1 MTAGTGMLLA
11 TLGASIAR
19 EASAGGAVQ
28 TALRATGGETSTRGG
43 NETSSG
49 STGGGNRAA
58 VEELDANARESET
71 AAAIRRG
78 ARVKLTDERAE
89 ELIAGPMMGLYGGL
103 DETGET
109 TNALDVLTGSSSGDY
124 LVWCHRGEE
133 KKSAAPAI
141 ASAGVGLFETAKKVI
156 FHGGYK
162 VWDSGSEFE
171 DVSSTHALDT
181 AAGAFE
187 CLTSGGSKD
196 GKAAL
201 GKTNG
206 DCPRLQGDRPSKRD
220 EEVAVITA
228 KPIHLS
234 HSTDMAMLGKH
245 LERRELPALDVNDED
260 DEGDN
265 GVASTGSNESSED
278 GEDSNLGKGTKQH
291 ALIVFGGR
299 DEDDQRL
306 DTLYALGLDD
316 KQWRKIE
323 FELPDKRDDMVPQG
337 PFEMPMIVK
346 HAHENGKPFPL
357 GRSGATAVVTKDNR
371 MIIYGGFVVE
381 GRLGFNVGEIL
392 SLNLDTMKFSYPMV
406 SGSLPVRRNKHSAIL
421 DDKQRMWIWGGS
433 VWDHTGGSS
442 TYASTATYYADV
454 SNPKSIVWHRVE
466 TKGKPPSQRRFHN
479 ALFMDGA
486 MYIIGGEDYRTRT
499 YLSDAHR
506 LDLNTLTWTQ
516 PAVLGGI
523 KGGRIRASAFPWI
536 PADAHVKEA
545 ALGKSHHH
553 HKEEEDE
560 DEDEERA
567 KDEKT
572 SKKRE
577 HSKKSE
583 DKDSKKM
590 EGKRSKRTEDKQ
602 SKKSASDED
611 DDDAKGEET
620 RAGLIDAS
628 TCGTGE
634 TARVRT
640 GENQPDIEH
649 LISVLVDGSTS
660 KLGQHDTDDEAALAA
675 SLTASGWLPN
685 TARSSDILSESSM
698 LWRKAPDVGSK
709 EGLPGWI
716 TDSNGRDKSVLTET
730 LAADPEASNVEAR
743 LLQAIKSVRETRDVA
758 SKEVADEHRLDK
770 LAEEESKIG
779 KTKAKTV
786 QDEVEKVLK
795 RTERK
800 AEEDEAEKAEKE
812 KPKQSKSSRRSGK
825 DSKDDDHAKLSK
837 RDDKAAERKD
847 DRNSKRKSS
856 DDDDGDDVKSTHK
869 KSSRSAADDED
880 RKSKHGKKARKEEDD
895 DEDNKSK
902 HGKKSLKRDDDDED
916 HKSKHGKKALKEEDD
931 DEDEEDL
938 KSTKH
943 KKSSK
948 KGEDKLH
955 LSAAAKML
963 EKIQKRGEA
972 AAHLGAVSRVTSNPA
987 HVTYF
992 WSTIS
997 VVAIAAAIAINFMP
1011 AKRRDRAAS
1020 QTERIPL
1027 VPSSSSMSDSPNTS
1041 AAKWQRDAM
1050 ARRGI
1055 AYGDFDEFV

>member
-1 MTAGTGMLLA
+1 MTAGTGVLLA

-19 EASAGGAVQ
+19 EASAGGIVQ
-28 TALRATGGETSTRGG
+28 AALRATGGESAPTPSRGG
-43 NETSSG
+43 NETPSG
-49 STGGGNRAA
+49 RGEKESTGGGTRA

-78 ARVKLTDERAE
+78 ARVTLTDERAE

-103 DETGET
+103 DQTGET
-109 TNALDVLTGSSSGDY
+109 TNALHVLTGSSSGDY
-124 LVWCHRGEE
+124 LVWCHQGEE
-133 KKSAAPAI
+133 TKSAAPAV
-141 ASAGVGLFETAKKVI
+141 ASAGMGLFETAKKVI

-171 DVSSTHALDT
+171 DVSSTHAFDT

-187 CLTSGGSKD
+187 CLTSGGSED

-206 DCPRLQGDRPSKRD
+206 DCPRLHGDRPSKRD

-228 KPIHLS
+228 KPIHLPR
-234 HSTDMAMLGKH
+234 STAMATLGKH
-245 LERRELPALDVNDED
+245 LERRELPALDVDDED
-260 DEGDN
+260 DEDDSS
-265 GVASTGSNESSED
+265 VASTGSQELLDEGD
-278 GEDSNLGKGTKQH
+278 DSKLGKGSKQH

-323 FELPDKRDDMVPQG
+323 FERPDERDDMVPQG

-381 GRLGFNVGEIL
+381 GRLGFNVGEVL
-392 SLNLDTMKFSYPMV
+392 SLDLDKMKFSYPMV

-454 SNPKSIVWHRVE
+454 SDPKSIVWHRVD

-499 YLSDAHR
+499 YLSDVHR

-523 KGGRIRASAFPWI
+523 KSGRIRASAFPWI
-536 PADAHVKEA
+536 PTDAHVKEA
-545 ALGKSHHH
+545 ALGRSHHH
-553 HKEEEDE
+553 HEDGEDDAEEH
-560 DEDEERA
+560 A
-567 KDEKT
+567 T
-572 SKKRE
+572 NKRE
-577 HSKKSE
+577 HSKKAE
-583 DKDSKKM
+583 VKDSKKTESKESKKT
-590 EGKRSKRTEDKQ
+590 EGKK
-602 SKKSASDED
+602 SKKATDEKDEKKSDEE
-611 DDDAKGEET
+611 A
-620 RAGLIDAS
+620 RVGLIDAS

-660 KLGQHDTDDEAALAA
+660 KLGQHDADDEAALAS
-675 SLTASGWLPN
+675 SLTSSGWLPN
-685 TARSSDILSESSM
+685 TARSSYILSESSM
-698 LWRKAPDVGSK
+698 IWRKAPDVGSN

-716 TDSNGRDKSVLTET
+716 TDSNSRDKSVLTET
-730 LAADPEASNVEAR
+730 LAADPEASNIEAR
-743 LLQAIKSVRETRDVA
+743 LLQAIKSSRGTPTAATTEDDD
-758 SKEVADEHRLDK
+758 DELDT
-770 LAEEESKIG
+770 LAEEAGHIG
-779 KTKAKTV
+779 KTKTKTAKDSV
-786 QDEVEKVLK
+786 DKLLKRAKRDVEK
-795 RTERK
+795 E
-800 AEEDEAEKAEKE
+800 EKE
-812 KPKQSKSSRRSGK
+812 KPKQSKKSSRRSDK
-825 DSKDDDHAKLSK
+825 DSEDGADDDASPK
-837 RDDKAAERKD
+837 RDKKGAERKD
-847 DRNSKRKSS
+847 DRKSKRKSSDDDDDDDDVKSKHKKSTQSDDDDEDHNYPKRKSS
-856 DDDDGDDVKSTHK
+856 DDDDGDDDVKSKHK
-869 KSSRSAADDED
+869 KSTQSDDDDED
-880 RKSKHGKKARKEEDD
+880 RKPKHGKKGRK
-895 DEDNKSK
+895 
-902 HGKKSLKRDDDDED
+902 
-916 HKSKHGKKALKEEDD
+916 
-931 DEDEEDL
+931 DEDEDED
-938 KSTKH
+938 KS
-943 KKSSK
+943 KSSK
-948 KGEDKLH
+948 HNKSAKKGEEKLH

-963 EKIQKRGEA
+963 QKIQKRGEA

-987 HVTYF
+987 HITYF

-997 VVAIAAAIAINFMP
+997 VLAIAAVIAINFRP
-1011 AKRRDRAAS
+1011 TRSRDRAAS

-1027 VPSSSSMSDSPNTS
+1027 VPSSLSMSDSPSTS

>member
-1 MTAGTGMLLA
+1 MTAGTGVLLA

-19 EASAGGAVQ
+19 EASAGGVLQA
-28 TALRATGGETSTRGG
+28 ALRATGGESAPTPSRGG

-49 STGGGNRAA
+49 RGEKGSTGGRTRA

-78 ARVKLTDERAE
+78 ARVTLTDERAE

-109 TNALDVLTGSSSGDY
+109 KNALDVLTGSSSGDY

-133 KKSAAPAI
+133 TKSAAPAV
-141 ASAGVGLFETAKKVI
+141 ASAGMGLFETAKKVI

-171 DVSSTHALDT
+171 DVSSTHAFDT
-181 AAGAFE
+181 AAGVFE
-187 CLTSGGSKD
+187 CLTSGGSED

-228 KPIHLS
+228 KPIHLPR
-234 HSTDMAMLGKH
+234 STAMATLGKH
-245 LERRELPALDVNDED
+245 LERRELPALDVDDED
-260 DEGDN
+260 AEDDSS
-265 GVASTGSNESSED
+265 VASTGSQESSDE
-278 GEDSNLGKGTKQH
+278 GGDSKLGKGTKQH

-323 FELPDKRDDMVPQG
+323 FERPDKRDDMVPQG

-392 SLNLDTMKFSYPMV
+392 SLDLDKMKFSYPMV

-454 SNPKSIVWHRVE
+454 SDPKSIVWHRVD

-499 YLSDAHR
+499 YLSDVHR

-536 PADAHVKEA
+536 PTDAHVKEA

-553 HKEEEDE
+553 HEDDE
-560 DEDEERA
+560 DDDA
-567 KDEKT
+567 KEH
-572 SKKRE
+572 KRE
-577 HSKKSE
+577 HSKKAE
-583 DKDSKKM
+583 GKDSKKT
-590 EGKRSKRTEDKQ
+590 EGKD
-602 SKKSASDED
+602 SKKTEGKESKKTESKESKKTESEESKKVTDEKDEKKSDEE
-611 DDDAKGEET
+611 A
-620 RAGLIDAS
+620 RVGLIDAS

-660 KLGQHDTDDEAALAA
+660 KLGQHDADDEAALAS
-675 SLTASGWLPN
+675 SLTSSGWLPN
-685 TARSSDILSESSM
+685 TARSSNILSESSM
-698 LWRKAPDVGSK
+698 IWRKAPDVGSN

-716 TDSNGRDKSVLTET
+716 TDSNSRDKSVLTET

-743 LLQAIKSVRETRDVA
+743 LLQAIKSVRGTPAAATTED
-758 SKEVADEHRLDK
+758 ADDELDT
-770 LAEEESKIG
+770 LAEEEGQIG
-779 KTKAKTV
+779 KTKTKTAKDAV
-786 QDEVEKVLK
+786 DKVLK
-795 RTERK
+795 RAKR
-800 AEEDEAEKAEKE
+800 DVEKEEKE
-812 KPKQSKSSRRSGK
+812 KPKQSKKSSRRSGK
-825 DSKDDDHAKLSK
+825 DSEDDDDDDKSSK
-837 RDDKAAERKD
+837 RDKKAAERKD
-847 DRNSKRKSS
+847 DRKSKRKSS
-856 DDDDGDDVKSTHK
+856 DDDDDDDVKSKHK
-869 KSSRSAADDED
+869 KSTRNDDDED
-880 RKSKHGKKARKEEDD
+880 RKPKHGKKGR
-895 DEDNKSK
+895 N
-902 HGKKSLKRDDDDED
+902 
-916 HKSKHGKKALKEEDD
+916 
-931 DEDEEDL
+931 DEDEDEDES
-938 KSTKH
+938 KSSKH
-943 KKSSK
+943 NKSSK
-948 KGEDKLH
+948 KGEAKLH

-963 EKIQKRGEA
+963 QKIQKRGEA

-997 VVAIAAAIAINFMP
+997 VLAIAAVIAINFRP
-1011 AKRRDRAAS
+1011 TRSRERAAS

>member
-1 MTAGTGMLLA
+1 MTAGTGVLLA

-19 EASAGGAVQ
+19 EASAGGIVQ
-28 TALRATGGETSTRGG
+28 AALRATGGESAPTPSRGG
-43 NETSSG
+43 NETSVVRREKG
-49 STGGGNRAA
+49 STGGGTRA

-78 ARVKLTDERAE
+78 ARVTLTDERAE

-109 TNALDVLTGSSSGDY
+109 TNALDVLAGSSSGDY

-133 KKSAAPAI
+133 TKSAAPAV
-141 ASAGVGLFETAKKVI
+141 ASAGMGLFETAKKVI

-171 DVSSTHALDT
+171 DVSSTHAFDT

-187 CLTSGGSKD
+187 CLTSGGSED

-228 KPIHLS
+228 KPIHLPR
-234 HSTDMAMLGKH
+234 STAMATLGKH
-245 LERRELPALDVNDED
+245 LERRELPALDVDDED
-260 DEGDN
+260 DEDDTS
-265 GVASTGSNESSED
+265 VASTRSLESSDEGD
-278 GEDSNLGKGTKQH
+278 DSKLGQGSKQH

-323 FELPDKRDDMVPQG
+323 FERPDKRDDMVPQG

-381 GRLGFNVGEIL
+381 GRLGFNVGEVL
-392 SLNLDTMKFSYPMV
+392 SLDLDKMKFSYPMV

-454 SNPKSIVWHRVE
+454 SDPKSIVWHRVD

-499 YLSDAHR
+499 YLSDVHR

-536 PADAHVKEA
+536 PTDAHVKEA
-545 ALGKSHHH
+545 ALGKSQHHH
-553 HKEEEDE
+553 EDDDGDAAEEH
-560 DEDEERA
+560 A
-567 KDEKT
+567 T
-572 SKKRE
+572 NKRE
-577 HSKKSE
+577 HSKKAE
-583 DKDSKKM
+583 GKDSKKT
-590 EGKRSKRTEDKQ
+590 ESKV
-602 SKKSASDED
+602 SKKTESKESKEVTDEKD
-611 DDDAKGEET
+611 EKKSNEEA
-620 RAGLIDAS
+620 RVGLIDAS

-660 KLGQHDTDDEAALAA
+660 KLGQHDADDEAALAS
-675 SLTASGWLPN
+675 SLTSSGWLPN
-685 TARSSDILSESSM
+685 TARSSYILSESSM
-698 LWRKAPDVGSK
+698 IWRKAPDVGSN

-716 TDSNGRDKSVLTET
+716 TDSNSRDKSVLTET

-743 LLQAIKSVRETRDVA
+743 LLQAIKSVRGTPAAATPED
-758 SKEVADEHRLDK
+758 ADDELDT
-770 LAEEESKIG
+770 LAEEEGQIG
-779 KTKAKTV
+779 KTETKTAKDTV
-786 QDEVEKVLK
+786 NKVLK
-795 RTERK
+795 RAKR
-800 AEEDEAEKAEKE
+800 DVEKEEKE
-812 KPKQSKSSRRSGK
+812 KPKQSKKSSRRSDK
-825 DSKDDDHAKLSK
+825 DSEDDADDDASSK
-837 RDDKAAERKD
+837 RDKKAAERKD
-847 DRNSKRKSS
+847 DRKSKRKSS
-856 DDDDGDDVKSTHK
+856 DDDDDDDDDVKSKHK
-869 KSSRSAADDED
+869 KSTRSDDDDDDD
-880 RKSKHGKKARKEEDD
+880 RKPKHGKKGRK
-895 DEDNKSK
+895 
-902 HGKKSLKRDDDDED
+902 
-916 HKSKHGKKALKEEDD
+916 
-931 DEDEEDL
+931 DEDEDEDES
-938 KSTKH
+938 KSSKH
-943 KKSSK
+943 NKSSK
-948 KGEDKLH
+948 KGEEKLH

-963 EKIQKRGEA
+963 QKIQKRGEA

-987 HVTYF
+987 HITYF

-997 VVAIAAAIAINFMP
+997 VLAIAAVIAINFRP
-1011 AKRRDRAAS
+1011 TRSRDRAAS

-1027 VPSSSSMSDSPNTS
+1027 VPSSSSMSDSPSTS

>member
-1 MTAGTGMLLA
+1 MTAGTGVLLA

-19 EASAGGAVQ
+19 EASAGGVLQA
-28 TALRATGGETSTRGG
+28 ALRATGGESAPTSSRGG

-49 STGGGNRAA
+49 RGEKGSTGGGTRA

-78 ARVKLTDERAE
+78 ARVTLTDERAE

-103 DETGET
+103 DDTGET

-124 LVWCHRGEE
+124 LVWCHRGDET
-133 KKSAAPAI
+133 KSAAPAV
-141 ASAGVGLFETAKKVI
+141 ASAGMGLFETAKKVI

-171 DVSSTHALDT
+171 DVSSTHAFDT

-187 CLTSGGSKD
+187 CLTSGGSED

-228 KPIHLS
+228 KPIHLPR
-234 HSTDMAMLGKH
+234 STAMATLGKH
-245 LERRELPALDVNDED
+245 LERRELPALDVDDED
-260 DEGDN
+260 AEDDSS
-265 GVASTGSNESSED
+265 VASTGSQESSDE
-278 GEDSNLGKGTKQH
+278 GGDSKLGKGTKQH

-323 FELPDKRDDMVPQG
+323 FERPDKRDDMVPQG

-392 SLNLDTMKFSYPMV
+392 SLDLDKMKFSYPMV

-454 SNPKSIVWHRVE
+454 SHPKSIVWHRVD

-499 YLSDAHR
+499 YLSDVHR

-536 PADAHVKEA
+536 PTDAHVKEA

-553 HKEEEDE
+553 HEDDE
-560 DEDEERA
+560 DDDA
-567 KDEKT
+567 KEH
-572 SKKRE
+572 KRE
-577 HSKKSE
+577 HSKKAE
-583 DKDSKKM
+583 GKDSKKT
-590 EGKRSKRTEDKQ
+590 EGKD
-602 SKKSASDED
+602 SKKTEGKESKKTESKESKKTESEESKKVTDEKDEKKSDEE
-611 DDDAKGEET
+611 A
-620 RAGLIDAS
+620 RVGLIEAS

-660 KLGQHDTDDEAALAA
+660 KLGQHDADDEAALAS
-675 SLTASGWLPN
+675 SLTSSGWLPN

-698 LWRKAPDVGSK
+698 IWRKAPDVGSN

-716 TDSNGRDKSVLTET
+716 TDSNSRDKSVLTET

-743 LLQAIKSVRETRDVA
+743 LLQAIKSVRRTPAAATTEDADVDTLA
-758 SKEVADEHRLDK
+758 KEEGQ
-770 LAEEESKIG
+770 IG
-779 KTKAKTV
+779 KTKTKTAKDAV
-786 QDEVEKVLK
+786 DKVLK
-795 RTERK
+795 RAKR
-800 AEEDEAEKAEKE
+800 DVEKEEKE
-812 KPKQSKSSRRSGK
+812 KPKQSKKSSRRSGK
-825 DSKDDDHAKLSK
+825 DSEDGDDDDKSSK
-837 RDDKAAERKD
+837 RDKKAAERKD
-847 DRNSKRKSS
+847 DRKSKRQSS
-856 DDDDGDDVKSTHK
+856 DDDDDDDVKSKHK
-869 KSSRSAADDED
+869 KSTRNDDDDED
-880 RKSKHGKKARKEEDD
+880 RKPKHGKKGR
-895 DEDNKSK
+895 N
-902 HGKKSLKRDDDDED
+902 
-916 HKSKHGKKALKEEDD
+916 
-931 DEDEEDL
+931 DEDEDES
-938 KSTKH
+938 KSSKH
-943 KKSSK
+943 NKSSK
-948 KGEDKLH
+948 KGEEKLH

-963 EKIQKRGEA
+963 QKIQKRGEA

-997 VVAIAAAIAINFMP
+997 VLAIAAVIAINFRP
-1011 AKRRDRAAS
+1011 TRRRDRAAS

>member
-1 MTAGTGMLLA
+1 MMTAGTGVLLA

-19 EASAGGAVQ
+19 EASAGGVLQA
-28 TALRATGGETSTRGG
+28 ALRATGGESAPTSSRGG

-49 STGGGNRAA
+49 RGEKGSTGGGTRA

-78 ARVKLTDERAE
+78 ARVTLTDERAE

-103 DETGET
+103 DDTGET

-124 LVWCHRGEE
+124 LVWCHRGDET
-133 KKSAAPAI
+133 KSAAPAV
-141 ASAGVGLFETAKKVI
+141 ASAGMGLFETAKKVI

-171 DVSSTHALDT
+171 DVSSTHAFDT

-187 CLTSGGSKD
+187 CLTSGGSED

-228 KPIHLS
+228 KPIHLPR
-234 HSTDMAMLGKH
+234 STAMATLGKH
-245 LERRELPALDVNDED
+245 LERRELPALDVDDED
-260 DEGDN
+260 AEDDSS
-265 GVASTGSNESSED
+265 VASTGSQESSDE
-278 GEDSNLGKGTKQH
+278 GGDSKLGKGTKQH

-323 FELPDKRDDMVPQG
+323 FERPDKRDDMVPQG

-392 SLNLDTMKFSYPMV
+392 SLDLDKMKFSYPMV

-454 SNPKSIVWHRVE
+454 SHPKSIVWHRVD

-499 YLSDAHR
+499 YLSDVHR

-536 PADAHVKEA
+536 PTDAHVKEA

-553 HKEEEDE
+553 HEDDE
-560 DEDEERA
+560 DDDA
-567 KDEKT
+567 KEH
-572 SKKRE
+572 KRE
-577 HSKKSE
+577 HSKKAE
-583 DKDSKKM
+583 GKDSKKT
-590 EGKRSKRTEDKQ
+590 EGKD
-602 SKKSASDED
+602 SKKTEGKESKKTESKESKKTESEESKKVTDEKDEKKSDEE
-611 DDDAKGEET
+611 A
-620 RAGLIDAS
+620 RVGLIEAS

-660 KLGQHDTDDEAALAA
+660 KLGQHDADDEAALAS
-675 SLTASGWLPN
+675 SLTSSGWLPN

-698 LWRKAPDVGSK
+698 IWRKAPDVGSN

-716 TDSNGRDKSVLTET
+716 TDSNSRDKSVLTET

-743 LLQAIKSVRETRDVA
+743 LLQAIKSVRRTPAAATTEDADVDTLA
-758 SKEVADEHRLDK
+758 KEEGQ
-770 LAEEESKIG
+770 IG
-779 KTKAKTV
+779 KTKTKTAKDAV
-786 QDEVEKVLK
+786 DKVLK
-795 RTERK
+795 RAKR
-800 AEEDEAEKAEKE
+800 DVEKEEKE
-812 KPKQSKSSRRSGK
+812 KPKQSKKSSRRSGK
-825 DSKDDDHAKLSK
+825 DSEDGDDDDKSSK
-837 RDDKAAERKD
+837 RDKKAAERKD
-847 DRNSKRKSS
+847 DRKSKRQSS
-856 DDDDGDDVKSTHK
+856 DDDDDDDVKSKHK
-869 KSSRSAADDED
+869 KSTRNDDDDED
-880 RKSKHGKKARKEEDD
+880 RKPKHGKKGR
-895 DEDNKSK
+895 N
-902 HGKKSLKRDDDDED
+902 
-916 HKSKHGKKALKEEDD
+916 
-931 DEDEEDL
+931 DEDEDES
-938 KSTKH
+938 KSSKH
-943 KKSSK
+943 NKSSK
-948 KGEDKLH
+948 KGEEKLH

-963 EKIQKRGEA
+963 QKIQKRGEA

-997 VVAIAAAIAINFMP
+997 VLAIAAVIAINFRP
-1011 AKRRDRAAS
+1011 TRRRDRAAS